1 MRLFVRKIFAA
12 IILLFADT
20 TILWCSMSTVYA
32 FRGAFEHWFAT
43 PLVESPEFYTLLP
56 IFYLS
61 LLGFWIYRG
70 IYHMHF
76 DFWEEIKRLY
86 LGLFFGLFMVLFWLV
101 FAKHTYEFSR
111 FVIIGVFAT
120 LVVVMPI
127 QKRIVKALLTGLGLW
142 RKMVM
147 IVGNKEDKQKLIDEF
162 DNNWYLG
169 LHVKD
174 QADTVLIASRGY
186 DAIALSKLSETYL
199 LRHKEVL
206 FVPTLHHINFADAT
220 IFELHNIRI
229 SLIQVANRLQNPWVV
244 SIKII
249 FDFMLTLILLP
260 LFIPL
265 LALIAVA
272 IKLDSSGPVLF
283 KQIRLGRNGELFT
296 CYKFRTMYCDGDAL
310 LEEYLSKNPKEVE
323 NYAIY
328 HKYIHDPRI
337 TRIGKWLRSTSL
349 DELPQLINLLKGQ
362 MSLIGPR
369 PYMEKEREKLAGI
382 ERDIL
387 LVKPG
392 ITGLWQVSGRNTLT
406 FEERI
411 DLDRW
416 YIRNWSF
423 WLDII
428 IFIKTIKVVLLKHGA
443 K

>member
-1 MRLFVRKIFAA
+1 VRKVLVAA
-12 IILLFADT
+12 MLLFIDT
-20 TILWCSMSTVYA
+20 VILWCSMSSVYA
-32 FRGAFEHWFAT
+32 FRGAFEHWFDT
-43 PLVESPEFYTLLP
+43 PLIESSQFYTLLP
-56 IFYLS
+56 VYYLS
-61 LLGFWIYRG
+61 ILGFWLYKG
-70 IYHMHF
+70 VYHMHF
-76 DFWEEIKRLY
+76 DFWEETKRLY
-86 LGLFFGLFMVLFWLV
+86 LGLVFGLFMVLFWLV

-111 FVIIGVFAT
+111 FVIIGVFTAL
-120 LVVVMPI
+120 LVLMPI
-127 QKRIVKALLTGLGLW
+127 QKRLVKMLLTKAKLW
-142 RKMVM
+142 QKPVM
-147 IVGNKEDKQKLIDEF
+147 IVGNKEDRQRLVQEF
-162 DNNWYLG
+162 TDNWYLG
-169 LHVKD
+169 LHVEEK
-174 QADTVLIASRGY
+174 AETVLIASRGY

-244 SIKII
+244 SVKVV
-249 FDFMLTLILLP
+249 FDFFLTLALLP

-265 LALIAVA
+265 LIIIAVL

-283 KQIRLGRNGELFT
+283 RQTRLGRNGELFT
-296 CYKFRTMYCDGDAL
+296 CYKFRTMFCDSDAL
-310 LEEYLSKNPKEVE
+310 LNRYLSQNPHEVE

-328 HKYIHDPRI
+328 HKYTFDPRI
-337 TRIGKWLRSTSL
+337 TSVGKWLRSTSL
-349 DELPQLINLLKGQ
+349 DELPQLFNLLKGQ

-369 PYMEKEREKLAGI
+369 PYMENERKKLGSIEK
-382 ERDIL
+382 DIL

-411 DLDRW
+411 ELDRW

-428 IFIKTIKVVLLKHGA
+428 IFIKTIKVVLSKHGA